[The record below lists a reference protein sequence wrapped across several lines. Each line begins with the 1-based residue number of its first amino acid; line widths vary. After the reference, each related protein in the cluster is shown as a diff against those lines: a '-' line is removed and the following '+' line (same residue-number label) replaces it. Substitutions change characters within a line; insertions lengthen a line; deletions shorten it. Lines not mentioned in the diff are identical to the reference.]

1 MTDLSKTIEPK
12 SDQMNADDLISGPRT
27 ITITGVKGSGDPQQ
41 PISINFEGDNG
52 KPYKP
57 CKSMRRV
64 MVAAWGADGHSYA
77 GKSMTLYCDPKVKF
91 GGIEVGGIRISHM
104 SDISE
109 PKITMALTAS
119 KAKRAPFTVQRL
131 DGAPKPQTPAPDA
144 TEALEIAKEHAAN
157 GKDAFTTWWN
167 TDEGKSMREIL
178 KPHMDEIKAAIVEDT
193 PVEDEP
199 PTNDDEPPI

>member
-64 MVAAWGADGHSYA
+64 MVAAWGADGHGYT
-77 GKSMTLYCDPKVKF
+77 GRSMTLYCDPKVKF

-104 SDISE
+104 TDLSE

-119 KAKRAPFTVQRL
+119 RAKRAAFVVQRL
-131 DGAPKPQTPAPDA
+131 DGAPKTQNSAPDP
-144 TEALEIAKEHAAN
+144 TEALATAKEHAAN

-178 KPHMDEIKAAIVEDT
+178 KPHMDEIKAAIPADE
-193 PVEDEP
+193 PNEDEP
-199 PTNDDEPPI
+199 PI